1 MARTHLSFKNFR
13 PAAVDAAERLFAEK
27 PWSIT
32 DELRLQEIAQEFST
46 RVCAA
51 YSAPQAVV
59 IVVDD
64 PFTPTAYTPAI
75 VREDG
80 LGRMES
86 VQQPTIRLG
95 KWSIVNLFTVMRTH
109 LLANGAEQKAHDPN
123 GWAHSLFY
131 TVKPAMFRK
140 AVRSGRIRGLT
151 AKDTF
156 TSATWAKLVE
166 HGVGDPYDG
175 SLMCDPS
182 DVNDILARIDAG
194 TYVDDVDVDEEDTSQ
209 SERADDFEFTDDLDD
224 EDEFDVDPDDFTDE
238 GERMELEFGHLE
250 GDHPELD
257 PARFEDTSDVGGAQG
272 EVDLLATSPRPSE
285 IAMEAVEASEADDG
299 LDALG
304 IVALRKK
311 SRGIISGGYS
321 MGKPDLIVALRNAG
335 VRA

>member
-32 DELRLQEIAQEFST
+32 DEARLQEVAQEFST

-95 KWSIVNLFTVMRTH
+95 KWSIANLFTVLRTH
-109 LLANGAEQKAHDPN
+109 LLANGAEQKAHDPQA
-123 GWAHSLFY
+123 WAHSLFY

-140 AVRSGRIRGLT
+140 AVRSGRIRGLS

-156 TSATWAKLVE
+156 TRATWAKLVE
-166 HGVGDPYDG
+166 NGVGNPYDG
-175 SLMCDPS
+175 SLECEPGE
-182 DVNDILARIDAG
+182 VAGILAQIDAG
-194 TYVDDVDVDEEDTSQ
+194 TFVSETFEEDTTQ
-209 SERADDFEFTDDLDD
+209 SELADDFEVDLEDDNLDD
-224 EDEFDVDPDDFTDE
+224 EDEFDDDPADYEDTDE
-238 GERMELEFGHLE
+238 DALAQAAAEDGE
-250 GDHPELD
+250 
-257 PARFEDTSDVGGAQG
+257 S
-272 EVDLLATSPRPSE
+272 LAPRPSE
-285 IAMEAVEASEADDG
+285 AAMEAVEASEANDG
-299 LDALG
+299 LDGLG
-304 IVALRKK
+304 IVALRRL
-311 SRGIISGGYS
+311 SRGVVSGGYNL
-321 MGKPDLIVALRNAG
+321 GKPALVAALRNAG
-335 VRA
+335 VRAEA